1 MEKTISNLQFAARM
15 NSIPKSFL
23 REILKVTSS
32 PDVISFAGGLPNP
45 AYFPA
50 KEIYMAAH
58 KVLSG
63 EDRSVFQY
71 AVSEGYY
78 PLREYISKR
87 YREKYNMNI
96 SAEEILIVNG
106 SQQGIDLAGKLFI
119 DPGDQVLLEKPGYLG
134 AIQAFSAYQP
144 DFFTVPL
151 LNDGPD
157 IDCFQS
163 LMIKDRI
170 RLFYSI
176 PNFQNPSGISYSKE
190 KRLIVSDILKQHDTI
205 LVEDDPYGDIRF
217 SGEALP
223 PLKKY
228 LPYNSIL
235 LGSFSKIIAPGL
247 RLGWVAAQKEI
258 IEKMVVAKQA
268 ADLHS
273 NFLSQ
278 RIIYQ
283 FLCDHELDK
292 HIEKISL
299 DYKIRCELMLKAL
312 EKYFPED
319 SRWTKPE
326 GGMFIWVTL
335 REKMNAYDFLKQA
348 AEQKIAFVPGKT
360 FYAGE
365 GGENTMRL
373 NFTNSTAGQ
382 IDEGIRKL
390 GRILKGK

>member
-1 MEKTISNLQFAARM
+1 MKKMMNNLQFAARM
-15 NSIPKSFL
+15 SSIPKSFL
-23 REILKVTSS
+23 REILKVTSN

-45 AYFPA
+45 EYFPA
-50 KEIYMAAH
+50 EEISMAAH

-63 EDRSVFQY
+63 EDRSALQY

-87 YREKYNMNI
+87 YREKHDMNI

-119 DPGDQVLLEKPGYLG
+119 DPGDQLLLERPSYLG

-144 DFFTVPL
+144 DFLTVPL

-163 LMIKDRI
+163 LMLKDRI
-170 RLFYSI
+170 RLFYAI

-217 SGEALP
+217 SGETLP
-223 PLKKY
+223 PLKKH

-283 FLCDHELDK
+283 FLHDNELDK
-292 HIEKISL
+292 HIEKISV
-299 DYKIRCELMLKAL
+299 DYKIKCGLMLKAL

-319 SRWTKPE
+319 SKWTKPE

-335 REKMNAYDFLKQA
+335 SEKMSAYDFLRQA

-360 FYAGE
+360 FYTGE

-373 NFTNSTAGQ
+373 NFTNSTAEQ
-382 IDEGIRKL
+382 IEAGIRKL
-390 GRILKGK
+390 GKILKSI